1 MIRNLAINLVSYFQL
16 RPPIFARPL
25 TLISQEVPEGHLL
38 GFLFGRYT
46 HNQP

>member
-1 MIRNLAINLVSYFQL
+1 MIRNLAINPVSHFQL
-16 RPPIFARPL
+16 RSLIFARPL

-46 HNQP
+46 YNQP